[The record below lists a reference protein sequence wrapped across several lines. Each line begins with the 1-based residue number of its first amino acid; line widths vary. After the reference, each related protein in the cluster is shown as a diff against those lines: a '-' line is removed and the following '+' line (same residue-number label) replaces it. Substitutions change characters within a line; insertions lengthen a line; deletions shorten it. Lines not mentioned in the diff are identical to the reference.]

1 VFPLKS
7 LYNPSFAILNE
18 INHRG
23 HRETINSKREI
34 TPGPLG
40 IWLERAILAMI
51 FLFIVAAP
59 NSIAATQTAWMLGM
73 LFWLLRFFIW
83 PRPKFYRTPIDY
95 PMFAFFLLTGLSA
108 FLSYEPSISMGKMRA
123 ASLFLIVY
131 FVAENVVSPKILR
144 LLTVL
149 LIGATLVNVVFVFG
163 QFAVGRG
170 VKVYGVDQKSPLQD
184 ARLESRTHNQP
195 IPIVDGDT
203 IERVDGQ
210 RIRSTDDLINA
221 LDQSASKEP
230 AQLQIYRV
238 EWIATLK
245 VRRGHLLPGASAEER
260 LGIQR
265 WSSGRDRRATG
276 FYDHW
281 ITYAESLQL
290 IGSVALGLFVAL
302 PRKRSRNAIVLAAA
316 IVGIC
321 GALLLSVTRASW
333 LSFLLSGILIA
344 TLGLSRRALIVIAAC
359 AIPIIL
365 AGLFVLHQKRNV
377 GFFDKKDDSIAWRQ
391 KIWREGFHLL
401 ISNPRHL
408 AVGVGMDSI
417 KSHWREW
424 DLFEG
429 GKLPMGHMHSDY
441 LQLALE
447 RGVPTLIAW
456 LILLGTYGWTLWK
469 TQRRVAKESWIEK
482 GIVLGALG
490 GLLGFMTSGVV
501 HYNWGDS
508 EVVMIFYLIMGLSLV
523 VERQLRT
530 TNT

>member
-1 VFPLKS
+1 LATNIPKS
-7 LYNPSFAILNE
+7 KAVSA
-18 INHRG
+18 
-23 HRETINSKREI
+23 
-34 TPGPLG
+34 GPLG
-40 IWLERAILAMI
+40 IWFERAILAFI
-51 FLFIVAAP
+51 FLLVIAAP

-73 LFWLLRFFIW
+73 LFWLLRFLVW
-83 PRPKFYRTPIDY
+83 PRPQFYRTPIDY
-95 PMFAFFLLTGLSA
+95 PIFAFFLLTGLSSI
-108 FLSYEPSISMGKMRA
+108 LSYEPSVSFGKMRA

-131 FVAENVVSPKILR
+131 LVAENVVSPRILR
-144 LLTVL
+144 LLAMA
-149 LIGATLVNVVFVFG
+149 LIAATMVNVFFVFG
-163 QFAVGRG
+163 QLAIGRG
-170 VKVYGVDQKSPLQD
+170 ITVHGVSEQSPLHD
-184 ARLESRTHNQP
+184 ARMVSSTHNQP

-203 IERVDGQ
+203 IEKVDG
-210 RIRSTDDLINA
+210 RWIRSVDELVDA
-221 LDQSASKEP
+221 LDQSSQRGP

-245 VRRGHLLPGASAEER
+245 VPRGHLLPADTPKDR
-260 LGIQR
+260 LGVQS
-265 WSSGRDRRATG
+265 WSLGRDRRATG

-281 ITYAESLQL
+281 TTYSESLQL

-302 PRKRSRNAIVLAAA
+302 PRKKSREAIILGLAIA
-316 IVGIC
+316 GIC
-321 GALLLSVTRASW
+321 GALLLTVTRASW
-333 LSFLLSGILIA
+333 LSLLLSGILIA
-344 TLGLSRRALIVIAAC
+344 ALGLSRRALIVIAAC
-359 AIPIIL
+359 AIPVVL

-391 KIWREGFHLL
+391 KIWHEGFQLL
-401 ISNPRHL
+401 TSNPRHL

-441 LQLALE
+441 LELALE

-456 LILLGTYGWTLWK
+456 LILLGVYGWTLWK
-469 TQRRVAKESWIEK
+469 TQRRVAKENWIER

-490 GLLGFMTSGVV
+490 GLLGFMTSGLV

-523 VERQLRT
+523 VERQAKSG
-530 TNT
+530 